1 MVPANLHIKKEASTM
16 KHRLTQLTAAAIL
29 CLLFAA
35 CQTKFPN
42 SKMAL
47 QASDYVTGKI
57 TSASDTPAASVWV
70 IIKQS
75 GQERGRSLTG
85 DDGSYYINNLGSG
98 QYELLVTKGGNQLS
112 RTITLPQNKVFNI
125 KIDF

>member
-1 MVPANLHIKKEASTM
+1 M

-35 CQTKFPN
+35 CQTKFAN
-42 SKMAL
+42 SKMAF

-57 TSASDTPAASVWV
+57 TSVSDRPATSVWV
-70 IIKQS
+70 MIKQN

-85 DDGSYYINNLGSG
+85 DDGSYYINNLGNG
-98 QYELLVTKGGNQLS
+98 QYELLVTKGANQLS
-112 RTITLPQNKVFNI
+112 RTISLPQNKFFNI

>member
-1 MVPANLHIKKEASTM
+1 M

-35 CQTKFPN
+35 CQTKFAN

-57 TSASDTPAASVWV
+57 TSASDRPATSVWV
-70 IIKQS
+70 IIKQN

-85 DDGSYYINNLGSG
+85 DDGSYYINNLGNG
-98 QYELLVTKGGNQLS
+98 EYELMLTKGANQLS
-112 RTITLPQNKVFNI
+112 RTIILPQNKVFNI

>member
-1 MVPANLHIKKEASTM
+1 M
-16 KHRLTQLTAAAIL
+16 KHRLSQLIAAAIL

-47 QASDYVTGKI
+47 QASDYVTGQI
-57 TSASDTPAASVWV
+57 TSASDRPATSVWV
-70 IIKQS
+70 IIKQN

-85 DDGSYYINNLGSG
+85 DDGSYYINNLGNG
-98 QYELLVTKGGNQLS
+98 QYELLVTKGANQLS
-112 RTITLPQNKVFNI
+112 RTISLPQNKVFNI

>member
-1 MVPANLHIKKEASTM
+1 M

-29 CLLFAA
+29 CLLLAA

-42 SKMAL
+42 SKMAI
-47 QASDYVTGKI
+47 QASDYVTGQI
-57 TSASDTPAASVWV
+57 TSASDKPATSVWV
-70 IIKQS
+70 IIKQN

-85 DDGSYYINNLGSG
+85 DDGSYYINNLSNG
-98 QYELLVTKGGNQLS
+98 QYELLVTKGANQLS
-112 RTITLPQNKVFNI
+112 RTIGLPQNKVFNI

>member
-1 MVPANLHIKKEASTM
+1 M
-16 KHRLTQLTAAAIL
+16 KQRLTQLTAAAIL

-42 SKMAL
+42 STMAF
-47 QASDYVTGKI
+47 QASDYVTGRI
-57 TSASDTPAASVWV
+57 TSASDMPATSVWV
-70 IIKQS
+70 IIKQN

-85 DDGSYYINNLGSG
+85 DDGSYYINNLGNG
-98 QYELLVTKGGNQLS
+98 EYELLVSRGGKQLS